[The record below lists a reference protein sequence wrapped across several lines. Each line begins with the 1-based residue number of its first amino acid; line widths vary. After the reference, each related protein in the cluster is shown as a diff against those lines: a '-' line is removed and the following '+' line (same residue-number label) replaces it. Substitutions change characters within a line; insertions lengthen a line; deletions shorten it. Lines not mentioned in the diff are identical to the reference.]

1 MLHLFYGTFDLRDQ
15 NFLEG
20 LKFSSTNCNIL
31 LNACLAFK
39 EHVMNGIRGQEAWW
53 GVELAVLAGRLLGC
67 ILNLVTF

>member
-20 LKFSSTNCNIL
+20 PKFSSTNCNIL
-31 LNACLAFK
+31 LNVCLAFK

-53 GVELAVLAGRLLGC
+53 GEELAVLAGRLLGC